1 MDAMGSRIGRHFRAN
16 AVAYLAL
23 FIALG
28 GSAYA
33 ASHINGKTI
42 KKDSIPGNRLKKNS
56 VTGRQVRESSLGTVP
71 TAANANE
78 ATTATTANTAK
89 NANALG
95 GMGVAAFGPGVING
109 GIDSAQNG
117 GNFRTPYGVTTY
129 NAPGAGLEAI
139 APVDLTLRTFEAQ
152 WITNFDSD
160 DTLAFAVQIN
170 NGSSLKSVPLCTI
183 VGTAAGFDC
192 RTAGPVSIAR
202 GDLYKL
208 DLTGTGLEGNEQAT
222 FAYRLAAG

>member
-1 MDAMGSRIGRHFRAN
+1 MGSRIGKHLRSN
-16 AVAYLAL
+16 AIAYLAL

-33 ASHINGKTI
+33 ASRINGRTI
-42 KKDSIPGNRLKKNS
+42 KKNSIPGNRLKRNS
-56 VTGRQVRESSLGTVP
+56 VTGRQVRESSLATVP
-71 TAANANE
+71 TASQASR

-95 GMGVAAFGPGVING
+95 GMGVAAFGSGVISG
-109 GIDSAQNG
+109 AIDSAQNN
-117 GNFRTPYGVTTY
+117 GNFRTPYGVSVY
-129 NAPGAGLEAI
+129 NTPGAGLEAI
-139 APVDLTLRTFEAQ
+139 APVKLTLRDFEAQ

-160 DTLAFAVQIN
+160 DSLAFAVQIN

-183 VGTAAGFDC
+183 VGTAAGLDC
-192 RTAGPVSIAR
+192 RAAGPVLIAP

-208 DLTGTGLEGNEQAT
+208 DLTGSGLEGNEQAT